1 MILKQPNF
9 TRYGCADSECPRGR
23 DRWIQ
28 QRKRQ
33 WAIAVAICVAAI
45 IYLILTSGPQVY
57 SFQEIDRA
65 TATCGKGQDDCV
77 GRELVKFRNDF
88 PNDPSIGS
96 R

>member
-1 MILKQPNF
+1 MVVLIVSP
-9 TRYGCADSECPRGR
+9 PRGGAR
-23 DRWIQ
+23 PVDSAKE
-28 QRKRQ
+28 KRQ